1 MKIKSVLVVLG
12 MVGMGIQ
19 GFAQSISTS
28 PYSAFGV
35 GSLLFDN
42 NIEQAAMGG
51 ISVFNTNPYSAGANF
66 YNPAANKDLN
76 VTSFDL
82 GVNTHMSQFDDGS
95 MVSKKSTTYLSNVSL
110 AFPVG
115 TKARAGFGF
124 QPYSSIGYDL
134 STITEGDELRFRN
147 DYKGEGGVNSFHVM
161 GSYNVSPEFSV
172 GVRANY
178 LFGDLNRHQII
189 TTEGLALV
197 TDYSY
202 EAKLS
207 GFQFTAGTYYSKK
220 IGTNKHFEAGG
231 TYTLGANV
239 NARIEDMTSTYML
252 MDNIPQNIDT
262 IQYHKIYGDMKLPQ
276 SVSIGA
282 SYRKDLHWMFGAQLD
297 WGDWGAYQMDE
308 ADNSNIDTR
317 FRISA
322 GGYWIPNFNSYKS
335 YFDRVTYRLGGFYE
349 ATPLQFGEVGIK
361 KYGMTVGFGFPVG
374 KDRDASMLNLAVEL
388 GQLGKPNSSV
398 IQENYANVK
407 IGFTLN
413 DIWFRK
419 RVID

>member
-1 MKIKSVLVVLG
+1 
-12 MVGMGIQ
+12 
-19 GFAQSISTS
+19 
-28 PYSAFGV
+28 
-35 GSLLFDN
+35 
-42 NIEQAAMGG
+42 
-51 ISVFNTNPYSAGANF
+51 
-66 YNPAANKDLN
+66 
-76 VTSFDL
+76 
-82 GVNTHMSQFDDGS
+82 MSQFDDGTS
-95 MVSKKSTTYLSNVSL
+95 VSKKSTTFLSNISL

-115 TKARAGFGF
+115 QKARAGFGF

-134 STITEGDELRFRN
+134 ATITEGEELRFRN

-161 GSYNVSPEFSV
+161 GSYNVTPEISV
-172 GVRANY
+172 GLRANY
-178 LFGDLNRHQII
+178 LFGDLDRTQII
-189 TTEGLALV
+189 TTEGLSLV

-202 EAKLS
+202 QAKLS

-220 IGTNKHFEAGG
+220 IGTNKRFEAGG
-231 TYTLGANV
+231 TYTLGTKI
-239 NARIEDMTSTYML
+239 NAKIEDMTTTYML
-252 MDNIPQNIDT
+252 MDNVPQNIDT

-297 WGDWGAYQMDE
+297 WGDWGGYKLDE
-308 ADNSNIDTR
+308 DDNSHIDTR
-317 FRISA
+317 FRVSA
-322 GGYWIPNFNSYKS
+322 GGYWIPDFNSYKS
-335 YFDRVTYRLGGFYE
+335 YFNRVTYRLGGFYE
-349 ATPLQFGEVGIK
+349 ATPLQFDEVGIK

-388 GQLGKPNSSV
+388 GQLGKPNSNV

-407 IGFTLN
+407 IGFILN